1 MMEFVWAALPWVML
15 GIALVLYISKTGA
28 KKAGDGKSNSSFLN
42 MGLCMGLVS
51 GVLVS
56 FLGLVPL
63 GMGLGMGALLGVLFG
78 MAGGR

>member
-15 GIALVLYISKTGA
+15 GVALALYISRTGA
-28 KKAGDGKSNSSFLN
+28 RKAGDGKGNSSFLN
-42 MGLCMGLVS
+42 LGLCVGLLS

-63 GMGLGMGALLGVLFG
+63 GLGLGLGALLGVLFG
-78 MAGGR
+78 MVAGR

>member
-1 MMEFVWAALPWVML
+1 MMEFIWALLPWVML
-15 GIALVLYISKTGA
+15 GIAMTLYISRTGA
-28 KKAGDGKSNSSFLN
+28 KKAGDGKGNSSFLN
-42 MGLCMGLVS
+42 LGLCMGLVS

-78 MAGGR
+78 MANGK